1 MSITDEGRGR
11 GAPIS
16 YRGRG
21 GQGNKPRNPPRSVG
35 VTGATWEC
43 TGLLPRETSG
53 KHRKSVQGSFCA
65 GGRDSQRWHSL
76 PWGHPQKARECLACS
91 EGLLKARPPHHLP
104 SDSLRT
110 PVPSLGPF
118 LPGPHQGLP
127 QVPRLQR
134 EVWGEGETLHCC
146 SPWGPCSPFEDPSAL
161 LGSCP
166 GPRACG
172 SSPARV
178 GWGGDV
184 LRGCRRDRARTFRAP
199 QTTPHHRGHQG
210 GRVVRTPSSVGSTL
224 ITFWA
229 EVLLHLLYQWEN
241 QG

>member
-1 MSITDEGRGR
+1 M
-11 GAPIS
+11 
-16 YRGRG
+16 
-21 GQGNKPRNPPRSVG
+21 
-35 VTGATWEC
+35 
-43 TGLLPRETSG
+43 
-53 KHRKSVQGSFCA
+53 
-65 GGRDSQRWHSL
+65 
-76 PWGHPQKARECLACS
+76 
-91 EGLLKARPPHHLP
+91 
-104 SDSLRT
+104 
-110 PVPSLGPF
+110 
-118 LPGPHQGLP
+118 
-127 QVPRLQR
+127 QR
-134 EVWGEGETLHCC
+134 EVWGEGETLRCC

-224 ITFWA
+224 ITFWKIKA
-229 EVLLHLLYQWEN
+229 ESLPRGGGCGCGAKGNEREFCVLSGSVGWRHERSPLADAGYRVHDVTWGPFLRFPVTLVASGLTTTSVCMSGLEP
-241 QG
+241 